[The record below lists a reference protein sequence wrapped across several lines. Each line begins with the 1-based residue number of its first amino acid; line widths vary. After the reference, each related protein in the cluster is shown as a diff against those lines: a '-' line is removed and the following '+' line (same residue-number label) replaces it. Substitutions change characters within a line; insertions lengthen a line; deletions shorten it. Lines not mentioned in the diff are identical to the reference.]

1 MMFRFIFAF
10 ALVLFLSTHYAFTHQ
25 SKTTYFQRIEFL
37 FVESFR
43 PNVQA
48 ASTTLTGIH
57 SAAADPVRPATW
69 RTDPALNRL
78 RAPSSLLATH
88 RGLLVDICRTVRNM
102 LTRDYI
108 VRYLVHEI
116 NRRQDA

>member
-10 ALVLFLSTHYAFTHQ
+10 SLVLFLSTHYAFTHQ

-57 SAAADPVRPATW
+57 SAAADPDRPVLVGS
-69 RTDPALNRL
+69 REV
-78 RAPSSLLATH
+78 PSAADFTKCRKSPEIVSN
-88 RGLLVDICRTVRNM
+88 GLLEIC
-102 LTRDYI
+102 I
-108 VRYLVHEI
+108 GSI
-116 NRRQDA
+116 